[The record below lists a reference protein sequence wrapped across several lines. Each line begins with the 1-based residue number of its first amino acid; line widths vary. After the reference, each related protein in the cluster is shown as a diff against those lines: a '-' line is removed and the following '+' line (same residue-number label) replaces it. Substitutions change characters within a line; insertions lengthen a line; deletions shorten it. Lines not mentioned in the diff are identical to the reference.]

1 MVKIMGALIAAIFV
15 AAALLEW
22 VAMRM

>member
-1 MVKIMGALIAAIFV
+1 MAKIIGALIAAIFV
-15 AAALLEW
+15 AVALLEW